1 MGDGRWH
8 GKWYESEL
16 TDSQQIQY
24 ARSKSDTIAK
34 LDGTFHKP
42 AAAAGEVTATALQ
55 QSIFNAPPSAA
66 FTNSAPGT
74 AAPGTAPKAGVSDK
88 LKPPPGIA
96 KDVAMEDT
104 SAPISAAT
112 SQAGEKRKRE
122 VDDEAG
128 DSDSDV
134 AMEEE
139 SDDE

>member
-1 MGDGRWH
+1 M
-8 GKWYESEL
+8 L
-16 TDSQQIQY
+16 TNEQQIQY
-24 ARSKSDTIAK
+24 AKSKSDTIAK

-42 AAAAGEVTATALQ
+42 AAAAGEITTTALQ

-74 AAPGTAPKAGVSDK
+74 APGAPGTKAGESDK

-96 KDVAMEDT
+96 KDVEMKDG
-104 SAPISAAT
+104 SATTSAAT
-112 SQAGEKRKRE
+112 SQAGEKRKRD

>member
-1 MGDGRWH
+1 MSLGGSSENVMGDAD
-8 GKWYESEL
+8 KE
-16 TDSQQIQY
+16 QQIQY
-24 ARSKSDTIAK
+24 AKSKSDTIAK

-66 FTNSAPGT
+66 FTNF
-74 AAPGTAPKAGVSDK
+74 APGTAPGTKAGESDK
-88 LKPPPGIA
+88 LKPPPSLA
-96 KDVAMEDT
+96 NDVEMKDG
-104 SAPISAAT
+104 SATTSAAT
-112 SQAGEKRKRE
+112 SQAGEKRKRD

>member
-1 MGDGRWH
+1 MDPDPTSNRGRVRSNI
-8 GKWYESEL
+8 E
-16 TDSQQIQY
+16 QQIQY
-24 ARSKSDTIAK
+24 AKSKSDTIAK

-74 AAPGTAPKAGVSDK
+74 APGTAKAPGTDT

-96 KDVAMEDT
+96 KDVAMEDAK
-104 SAPISAAT
+104 SPAT
-112 SQAGEKRKRE
+112 SNAGEKRKRE